1 MPTRLYHSKSKAG
14 CKRCK
19 ARRVKCDEAKPSCS
33 ACARHSVSCEY
44 EVWRSSPLAPESS
57 KVRSP
62 KRSHSAAGLRD
73 SNEPTPTRRLRS
85 SASETRQADYD
96 DTVVAAPYP
105 SVGDSPRALELWL
118 MQHFALY
125 TWSTFTTSLVST
137 WDSVHKHIFF
147 EHEYLLDAVLATSA
161 LHCSRVHPSQPMF
174 AAASE
179 HYFAKAIEA
188 HRHEILQFDA
198 NNAVALLLTSNLI
211 LVHALCSDI
220 KDDAT
225 FTQKCDPTSWLR
237 LASQSRH
244 VFRECKRVAG
254 DNDVVLELQQSVA
267 PMMMNNDES
276 FRPVHRKRFEHLLT
290 HGADYETVTPLD
302 REAYECTLSLIG
314 LAYKHAGHELP
325 IATCR
330 RIFSTPARSPLRFIE
345 LVEELRPRALAILA
359 HLYAVFKLIKVELWW
374 FEGIAEK
381 QVNRINELLPAGWK
395 AMIEE
400 PLRIVNAPRA
410 RK

>member
-1 MPTRLYHSKSKAG
+1 
-14 CKRCK
+14 
-19 ARRVKCDEAKPSCS
+19 
-33 ACARHSVSCEY
+33 
-44 EVWRSSPLAPESS
+44 
-57 KVRSP
+57 
-62 KRSHSAAGLRD
+62 
-73 SNEPTPTRRLRS
+73 
-85 SASETRQADYD
+85 
-96 DTVVAAPYP
+96 
-105 SVGDSPRALELWL
+105 

-125 TWSTFTTSLVST
+125 TWSTFTTSLVIT

-147 EHEYLLDAVLATSA
+147 EHEFLLDAVLATSA
-161 LHCSRVHPSQPMF
+161 LHCSRVHPSEPVF

-179 HYFAKAIEA
+179 HYFAKAIET
-188 HRHEILQFDA
+188 HRSALQHLSAD
-198 NNAVALLLTSNLI
+198 NAIALLLTSNLV
-211 LVHALCSDI
+211 LVHALCAGVN
-220 KDDAT
+220 DDSPFA
-225 FTQKCDPTSWLR
+225 QKCDPTSWLR

-254 DNDVVLELQQSVA
+254 KDAVLFDIQELAEPVMRNYDDSFA
-267 PMMMNNDES
+267 PE
-276 FRPVHRKRFEHLLT
+276 HRKRFGFLLS

-395 AMIEE
+395 GMIEE
-400 PLRIVNAPRA
+400 PLQLVNGLKAG
-410 RK
+410 K